1 MRANVSFTD
10 DPNDALRRAELVGD
24 TFARLDHR
32 QLGFTTAVLW
42 ARRDMLAERTGV
54 GRLGFLD
61 RTSPP
66 TGAGCVPLIDE
77 VKSRGEMVSLRTPT
91 SVREIESGQFCGARR
106 VVAGSPRRSPPK
118 EAHA

>member
-1 MRANVSFTD
+1 
-10 DPNDALRRAELVGD
+10 
-24 TFARLDHR
+24 
-32 QLGFTTAVLW
+32 
-42 ARRDMLAERTGV
+42 MLAERTGV

-66 TGAGCVPLIDE
+66 RGAGCVPLIDE

>member
-1 MRANVSFTD
+1 
-10 DPNDALRRAELVGD
+10 LVCD

-66 TGAGCVPLIDE
+66 TGAGVC
-77 VKSRGEMVSLRTPT
+77 R
-91 SVREIESGQFCGARR
+91 
-106 VVAGSPRRSPPK
+106 
-118 EAHA
+118 